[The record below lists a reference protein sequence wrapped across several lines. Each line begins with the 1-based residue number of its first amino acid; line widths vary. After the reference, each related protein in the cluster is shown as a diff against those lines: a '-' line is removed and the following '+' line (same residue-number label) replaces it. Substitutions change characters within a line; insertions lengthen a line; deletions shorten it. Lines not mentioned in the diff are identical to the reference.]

1 MLPLNSAKKYY
12 LWERPSQRGLEIKH
26 TLMRTTIALI
36 AHNSRKNDLL
46 NWAKVHHEVL
56 KNHELIGT
64 TNTSKL
70 LNDML
75 ELDVQG
81 FGHGP
86 SGGDILLA
94 AKILQGEVHKIIFF
108 IDAETPHGHEHDI
121 QTLIRTAVINNIPI
135 ALNRASADLIILE
148 ED

>member
-1 MLPLNSAKKYY
+1 MKS
-12 LWERPSQRGLEIKH
+12 
-26 TLMRTTIALI
+26 TIALI
-36 AHNSRKNDLL
+36 AHNSRKTDLL
-46 NWAKVHHEVL
+46 NWAKVHRKALIKH
-56 KNHELIGT
+56 KLIGT

-70 LNDML
+70 LSEML
-75 ELDVQG
+75 DITVRG

-86 SGGDILLA
+86 RGGDILLA

-135 ALNRASADLIILE
+135 ALNRASADLIVLE
-148 ED
+148 EKNHVL